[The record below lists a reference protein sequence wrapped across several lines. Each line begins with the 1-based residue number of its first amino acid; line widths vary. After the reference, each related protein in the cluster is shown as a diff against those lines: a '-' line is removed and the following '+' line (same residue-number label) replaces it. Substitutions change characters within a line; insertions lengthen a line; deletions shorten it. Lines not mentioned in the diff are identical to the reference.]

1 MVVRRFY
8 IFMRCTTSVK
18 PLEPAEPLSFAIKG
32 RYTRGLTLNPWPHM
46 LFKEITCFGKYARH
60 PSVFP

>member
-32 RYTRGLTLNPWPHM
+32 RYTGGADTEPMAPHV
-46 LFKEITCFGKYARH
+46 I
-60 PSVFP
+60 